1 MTSTDGTRLTADYDL
16 VVDATGS
23 PSGMYSATRLL
34 RPRGTLVLKSTY
46 QGERPLPIA
55 RLVVDE
61 ITIVGSRCGRFEAAI
76 PLLASGAVE
85 VADLVSETCALDEAP
100 RAYERSGA
108 SGVIKVLLS
117 P

>member
-1 MTSTDGTRLTADYDL
+1 
-16 VVDATGS
+16 
-23 PSGMYSATRLL
+23 MYAAVRLL
-34 RPRGTLVLKSTY
+34 RPRGTMVLKSTF

-76 PLLASGAVE
+76 PLLAAGAVR
-85 VADLVSETCALDEAP
+85 VADLVSETHPLTDAVLAYQRAAAP
-100 RAYERSGA
+100 
-108 SGVIKVLLS
+108 GVLKVLLA